1 MSISEYLS
9 PLVGRLVLVW
19 FFVSQLL
26 HYGGEWDHTIV
37 DMRVADIPAA
47 PFLLLVALML
57 LMLGSLSLLLGFH
70 TRHGAMLLFGVTIV
84 ATVLMH
90 AFWQVSGNEVARQT
104 DFELFAR
111 DVAIAGGLLLL
122 VGLGPGPFA
131 FDNRQGEK
139 KKR

>member
-1 MSISEYLS
+1 MSLSEYLS

-26 HYGGEWDHTIV
+26 HYGHDWGATV
-37 DMRVADIPAA
+37 SLMRFGGIPAA
-47 PFLLLVALML
+47 PFVLLVALML
-57 LMLGSLSLLLGFH
+57 LILGSLSLLLGFH

-90 AFWQVSGNEVARQT
+90 AFWQINGNELAHQT

-139 KKR
+139 KKK